1 MLKLINLLKDVNKI
15 MPVLVSELSDVEM
28 KVSIEKE
35 QFSNLTKK
43 VDGLRK
49 EYSDLVAKIQT
60 ERGKK
65 EGELKELHADVLAK
79 MQECSSREVAIKDKE
94 AQLKSFEQVLNKKK
108 EELDRQISSLVSVEL
123 ESKKGKKDK

>member
-15 MPVLVSELSDVEM
+15 MPALVSELSDAEM
-28 KVSIEKE
+28 KVNIEKE

-43 VDGLRK
+43 VDSLRK
-49 EYSDLVAKIQT
+49 EYSDLVAKIQI

-108 EELDRQISSLVSVEL
+108 EELDRQIWRNYFS
-123 ESKKGKKDK
+123 